1 MPDPGPRPFRMRAR
15 CEPTGGFRSCS
26 ARRGNWASGL
36 GARGLAL
43 ARGFRV
49 AFAFGFGIL
58 LLSFLLR
65 RHLDEVAYELEHAAQ
80 RGMIRVHDHILM
92 MLEPQR
98 LERPLHARGMTAA
111 RAHLLDPQLPL
122 PRRWED
128 AVAARFAFAV
138 LPRRGQPT
146 HG

>member
-1 MPDPGPRPFRMRAR
+1 MPDPGPRPFLMRAR

-49 AFAFGFGIL
+49 ALAFGFGIL

-65 RHLDEVAYELEHAAQ
+65 RHLDEVPHLLQHAAQ
-80 RGMIRVHDHILM
+80 RGMIRVHDFILM
-92 MLEPQR
+92 MLETQR
-98 LERPLHARGMTAA
+98 LERPPHSMRMTAA
-111 RAHLLDPQLPL
+111 RPHLFDAQLPFG
-122 PRRWED
+122 RSRED
-128 AVAARFAFAV
+128 GVAARFALAV
-138 LPRRGQPT
+138 LAS
-146 HG
+146 